1 MLRSLAGED
10 KADKADKDKADNED
24 DNDNDGDGNIRYSNV
39 NIAQPKYRPFNDFQP
54 HNKAIWTNKQI

>member
-10 KADKADKDKADNED
+10 KGDNDKDKADNED